1 MTDEYGYAGNAEFE
15 ACDEAAKSTVED
27 WQQSAK
33 NDFEMLRFTATV
45 FSMDDKQLEKWAR
58 RTMGE
63 TDEECARTFME
74 LYEWVQAHKT
84 RYEEGVRV
92 MEALAARLYI
102 IADRLIG
109 RQDRYIH

>member
-1 MTDEYGYAGNAEFE
+1 MTDDYGYAGNAEFE
-15 ACDEAAKSTVED
+15 GSDIAAESTAKDWREAAD
-27 WQQSAK
+27 A
-33 NDFEMLRFTATV
+33 DFEVLRFTATI